1 MSLISKFTLQLGL
14 FAAALF
20 ASWMHGSITTRNWC
34 EDEHKQAQIEAIED
48 AEKAINK
55 LPDLRQETR
64 ERVRT
69 IYVEKDDSGCADA
82 AIPERVLQQLQRKD

>member
-1 MSLISKFTLQLGL
+1 MSLISKFALQLGL

-20 ASWMHGSITTRNWC
+20 ASWFHGNMTGRNWC
-34 EDEHKQAQIEAIED
+34 EDEHRQAQIEAIED
-48 AEKAINK
+48 AEKAISK

-82 AIPERVLQQLQRKD
+82 VIPERVLQQLQRKD

>member
-1 MSLISKFTLQLGL
+1 MSLISKLSLQLGL

-20 ASWMHGSITTRNWC
+20 ASWTHGNMTGRDWC

-48 AEKAINK
+48 AEKAISK

-82 AIPERVLQQLQRKD
+82 AIPDRVLQQLQRKD